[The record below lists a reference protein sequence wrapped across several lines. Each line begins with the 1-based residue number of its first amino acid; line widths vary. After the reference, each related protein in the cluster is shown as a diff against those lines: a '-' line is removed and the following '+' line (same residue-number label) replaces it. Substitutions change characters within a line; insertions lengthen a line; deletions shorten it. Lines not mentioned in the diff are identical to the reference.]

1 MADAL
6 LPLLRGHIEREENY
20 RSPQRGGG
28 SPVAPPLRQP
38 AEHRERLLQMLD
50 QLVELSNQR
59 PAEGRVP
66 GADREVIA
74 VRAEGGT
81 TLSSDGLADKRQ
93 DVRLVWEDREAGLAL
108 LDAPRADLKH
118 LRAKADR
125 FADDSKVRPK
135 GQRANASVIAPIEG
149 IAFASVDELAG
160 KNLREAVSRGL
171 GPDDQRWFELAC
183 RGGSRSLPEENNK
196 TREELTVALGLLK
209 KAQPQEYL
217 AAERLRIYLRLS
229 LNEVR
234 QLIELVDCI
243 FEVDLVEPEIRNWL
257 LFRDP
262 PVRDIQGFHLDPPP
276 ADAPAVVLLDTG
288 IASEHPLLKAA
299 IRSSSSAVLSDDSP
313 EDVDGHGTRMA
324 GVGLYDD
331 LGRAIEQGTASAE
344 HWLQSVRLLVGDNVG
359 TASEEN
365 RPFWPAIT
373 ERAVSL
379 AEEVPHAGQQGF
391 AMATSA
397 PLPPEQ
403 AGDASSWSDGLDK
416 LAYNDG
422 RGRLICVAAG
432 NAPSSEISHWT
443 GYPRA
448 NLACAIG
455 DPAQAIN
462 ALTVGAFTAR
472 VRLPPDADFEHFSPV
487 APDGGISPHTT
498 AGTGDGAIKPEILLE
513 GGNVAFDGA
522 FPDASAETLVTL
534 TTGHHFV
541 TRPLGLLYAT
551 SNATAEASRMAAK
564 IWAENPWLRPATVRG
579 LMVHSARWTPAM
591 LQQFPNLEERLRVCG
606 YGVPDLPH
614 ALGCTSDR
622 ATVVV
627 EDELPNA
634 IGERESKRTVV
645 KFFELPVP
653 EDALLQLESTQV
665 ELAVTLSYLSEPNTF
680 RGRTRSGLDLGWDM
694 QGPSETAEGFL
705 ARVNGAYRVDH
716 PDQAWVESFGWQIGK
731 QRRSRGTVQ
740 SDRWKGSATDLAG
753 HKLIAVYPKLG
764 WWDRRPRLTELTQ
777 QFSLLISVAVP
788 DLDIYTPIAQSLQV
802 EVAAT

>member
-1 MADAL
+1 MADPL
-6 LPLLRGHIEREENY
+6 LPLLRGHIEQEENY
-20 RSPQRGGG
+20 RSPLGGG
-28 SPVAPPLRQP
+28 GEPALPPTRQP
-38 AEHRERLLQMLD
+38 ADHRERLLQMLD
-50 QLVELSNQR
+50 QLVQLSNQR
-59 PAEGRVP
+59 PAEGRVQ

-74 VRAEGGT
+74 VRAEAGT
-81 TLSSDGLADKRQ
+81 SLSSDGLADKRQ

-108 LDAPRADLKH
+108 LDAAGADLKY

-125 FADDSKVRPK
+125 FADDSKVSSK
-135 GQRANASVIAPIEG
+135 GRRANAPVIAPIERIG
-149 IAFASVDELAG
+149 FASLDDLMG
-160 KNLREAVSRGL
+160 KSLREAVSLGL
-171 GPDDQRWFELAC
+171 GPDDQRWFEFAC
-183 RGGSRSLPEENNK
+183 RGGSRSLPEENNR
-196 TREELTVALGLLK
+196 TREELTVALGLLN
-209 KAQPQEYL
+209 KARPQEYL

-262 PVRDIQGFHLDPPP
+262 PVRDIQRFHLDPPP

-313 EDVDGHGTRMA
+313 EDVYGHGTRMA
-324 GVGLYDD
+324 GVALYDD

-344 HWLQSVRLLVGDNVG
+344 HWLQSVRLLVGPNVG
-359 TASEEN
+359 AARDAD
-365 RPFWPAIT
+365 RPYWPAIT

-379 AEEVPHAGQQGF
+379 AEAVPHAGQQGF
-391 AMATSA
+391 ALATSA
-397 PLPPEQ
+397 RPEQ
-403 AGDASSWSDGLDK
+403 PGEASSWSDGLDK

-432 NAPSSEISHWT
+432 NAPSSEISHLN

-448 NLACAIG
+448 NLDCAID

-472 VRLPPDADFEHFSPV
+472 VRLPPDADYETFAPV

-498 AGTGDGAIKPEILLE
+498 AGTGERAIKPEILLE

-522 FPDASAETLVTL
+522 LPDASAETLVTL

-551 SNATAEASRMAAK
+551 SNATAESSRMAAK

-579 LMVHSARWTPAM
+579 LMVHSARWTPSM
-591 LQQFPNLEERLRVCG
+591 LLQFPNLGERLRVCG
-606 YGVPDLPH
+606 YGVPNLIH
-614 ALGCTSDR
+614 ALGCTSER
-622 ATVVV
+622 ATVVI

-634 IGERESKRTVV
+634 IGERESKRRVA

-653 EDALLQLESTQV
+653 GDALLQLGSTQV
-665 ELAVTLSYLSEPNTF
+665 ALVVTLSYLSEPKTF
-680 RGRTRSGLDLGWDM
+680 RGRTGSGLDLGWDM
-694 QGPSETAEGFL
+694 QGPSETSEGFL
-705 ARVNGAYRVDH
+705 ARVNRAYRMEH
-716 PDQAWVESFGWQIGK
+716 PGQDQGGSFDWQIGTR
-731 QRRSRGTVQ
+731 RRSRGTVQ
-740 SDRWKGSATDLAG
+740 SDRWEGSATDLAG
-753 HKLIAVYPKLG
+753 HKLIAVYPRLG
-764 WWDRRPRLTELTQ
+764 WWDQRPLLNQLRQ